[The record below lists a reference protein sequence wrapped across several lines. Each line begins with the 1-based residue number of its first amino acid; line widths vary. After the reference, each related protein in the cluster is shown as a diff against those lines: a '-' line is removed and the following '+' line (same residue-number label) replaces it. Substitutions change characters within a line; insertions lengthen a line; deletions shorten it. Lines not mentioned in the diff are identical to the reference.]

1 MNRLHIFN
9 CSNDLALASNSQAY
23 IPPKNILLM
32 EKELSSLPI
41 WWADDGDAVLLQEK
55 EHIAK
60 VQDIANRIGKKLF
73 FTTPQE
79 GYHSLCHRCACKG
92 FVAAPWGWSKD
103 IARRLL
109 SYGVPKESVPDK
121 ERLEQLRGLSSKR
134 YACEY
139 IQAFLS
145 HNAIK
150 ENRNLFVGEK
160 MRYLQNIES
169 LKITETT
176 ILKSPWSS
184 SGRGVFSADSIE
196 SPSIRE
202 KLSGFINRQGG
213 FIADKL
219 YYKVLDFALEF
230 SIEEGKAHFI
240 GYSVFTAADNGYYG
254 YNIVASQEELKQMIL
269 DSGIDELLLQQCIDL
284 HTLFLEK
291 EISHFYNGYLGI
303 DMLVADVDGCRK
315 IHPCVE
321 INLRMNLGI
330 ASIFIYNAT
339 KGVECQLSPA
349 VCKNFTAKI
358 EDKKLILKQER

>member
-9 CSNDLALASNSQAY
+9 CSNDLALASDSSAY
-23 IPPKNILLM
+23 IPPKNIQLM
-32 EKELSSLPI
+32 EKELSSLPL
-41 WWADDGDAVLLQEK
+41 WWANDGDAVLLLEK
-55 EHIAK
+55 EHIAEA
-60 VQDIANRIGKKLF
+60 QAIAERIGKRIA
-73 FTTPQE
+73 FTTLAE
-79 GYHSLCHRCACKG
+79 GYDSLCQRCACKG

-121 ERLEQLRGLSSKR
+121 ERLEQLRRLSSKR

-139 IQAFLS
+139 IQQFLS
-145 HNAIK
+145 HATA
-150 ENRNLFVGEK
+150 ERCDDLFVGEK
-160 MRYLQNIES
+160 MRYLQDIES

-184 SGRGVFSADSIE
+184 SGRGVFAADSIE
-196 SPSIRE
+196 APSIRE

-219 YYKVLDFALEF
+219 YDKVLDFALEF
-230 SIEEGKAHFI
+230 SVEEGKAHFI

-254 YNIVASQEELKQMIL
+254 HNIVASQEELKQMIL
-269 DSGIDELLLQQCIDL
+269 RSGIDEQHLQRCIER
-284 HTLFLEK
+284 HTLLLEK
-291 EISHFYNGYLGI
+291 EIAHFYNGFLGI
-303 DMLVADVDGCRK
+303 DMLVADIDGIRK

-330 ASIFIYNAT
+330 ASILIYNAT
-339 KGVECQLSPA
+339 KGADCQLSSIGYR
-349 VCKNFTAKI
+349 NFTARI
-358 EDKKLILKQER
+358 EDRKLILKQER